1 MWMIYETQETYESDK
16 KNVFFESLQGVHELR
31 LFSIC
36 LFNAYLTVVS
46 EHLPSFPVSNI
57 NNVSY

>member
-16 KNVFFESLQGVHELR
+16 KNVFFESLQGVHE

>member
-31 LFSIC
+31 LFSIYV
-36 LFNAYLTVVS
+36 YLMRTS
-46 EHLPSFPVSNI
+46 Q
-57 NNVSY
+57 

>member
-1 MWMIYETQETYESDK
+1 MKVIK
-16 KNVFFESLQGVHELR
+16 KKVFFESLQGVHELR

>member
-31 LFSIC
+31 LFSMFI
-36 LFNAYLTVVS
+36 
-46 EHLPSFPVSNI
+46 
-57 NNVSY
+57 